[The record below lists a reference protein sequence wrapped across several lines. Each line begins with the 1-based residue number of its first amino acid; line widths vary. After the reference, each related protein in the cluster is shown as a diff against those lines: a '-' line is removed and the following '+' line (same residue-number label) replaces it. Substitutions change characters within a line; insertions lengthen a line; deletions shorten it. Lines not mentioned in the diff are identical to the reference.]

1 MTEGA
6 GGIPLTSL
14 VAIDVNVVYSF
25 RHVTAEVRADERFLA
40 STNFRLKVKQGDRV
54 PGIL

>member
-40 STNFRLKVKQGDRV
+40 STNF
-54 PGIL
+54 